1 MHHYP
6 CHIELTGRDIKDQV
20 IGGERMDPDVFALLV
35 RRFGQLDAAMASG
48 NAAVRWRHFLEPDFA
63 VRATFVNKL
72 PFRKSNH
79 NFLFLIFSHTSQP
92 PHRV

>member
-1 MHHYP
+1 M
-6 CHIELTGRDIKDQV
+6 

-63 VRATFVNKL
+63 VRTTFVNKL
-72 PFRKSNH
+72 PFDVLKLKVVDTNQW
-79 NFLFLIFSHTSQP
+79 F
-92 PHRV
+92 